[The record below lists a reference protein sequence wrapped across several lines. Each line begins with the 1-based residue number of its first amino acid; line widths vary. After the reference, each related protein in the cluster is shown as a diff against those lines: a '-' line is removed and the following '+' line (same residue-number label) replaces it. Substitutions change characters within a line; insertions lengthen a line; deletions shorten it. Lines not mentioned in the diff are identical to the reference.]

1 MEQDAVKQME
11 VQARLFKPYGPSV
24 QGANKQMRVKTR
36 PFKPSL
42 PSVLESLPSVLLD
55 GLPDALLND
64 KTDVLPLNFL
74 KSATVQVIRF
84 YVLLL
89 YTAPSTRVMVDF
101 LSLQEEINAPLTH
114 YVVTSQA

>member
-1 MEQDAVKQME
+1 ME

-24 QGANKQMRVKTR
+24 QGANKQMGVKTR
-36 PFKPSL
+36 PSKPSG

-55 GLPDALLND
+55 GLPDALLSD
-64 KTDVLPLNFL
+64 KTDVLPHNFL

-84 YVLLL
+84 CVLVL
-89 YTAPSTRVMVDF
+89 YTAHSTRVMVDF

-114 YVVTSQA
+114 YVL